1 MKRRAVD
8 VLALAAGGAVGLVG
22 AVAILMWATER
33 LVEWSD
39 RRGDRRAL
47 GGGDTSFGS
56 RVTARG
62 GGAR

>member
-1 MKRRAVD
+1 MKRRVVD

-47 GGGDTSFGS
+47 GG
-56 RVTARG
+56 AR
-62 GGAR
+62 